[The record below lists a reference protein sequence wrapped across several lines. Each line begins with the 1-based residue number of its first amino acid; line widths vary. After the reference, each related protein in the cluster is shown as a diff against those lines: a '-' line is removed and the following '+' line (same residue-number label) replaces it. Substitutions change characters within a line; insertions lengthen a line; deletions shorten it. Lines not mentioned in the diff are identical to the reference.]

1 MTEPDNT
8 TAAAGGSPLE
18 RGVRP
23 PTECSPDGREIWD
36 WADRLSDRVAA
47 VDKLLRLQKQAH
59 TARTTCGSCK
69 AWMTHGCPR
78 EVHDNRK
85 GRSQGPSS
93 MSVKCDSFA
102 MTASDAA
109 SVAQAEAEIAAL
121 QQRLQA
127 A

>member
-1 MTEPDNT
+1 MNSTELP
-8 TAAAGGSPLE
+8 AVAGPVE
-18 RGVRP
+18 RGVRAP
-23 PTECSPDGREIWD
+23 AECSPDGREIWD
-36 WADRLSDRVAA
+36 WADRLSDRVTA

-69 AWMTHGCPR
+69 AWMTRGCPR

-102 MTASDAA
+102 MTASEAA
-109 SVAQAEAEIAAL
+109 SVAQAETEIAAL